1 MMLRSAPLFLS
12 PAFGLALMSFTVA
25 HAQSRF
31 VARAGGLGTFQSSQ
45 PADPPESCLDEIDQ
59 VMIRAYREVE
69 GSGRDIDSEKL
80 RLRAEAIAK
89 RCIPPAPT
97 TRVEQLPAIAR
108 LYIEAGRYSQA
119 DAVLSHYLRN
129 PSTSTAKKAEILLQ
143 CIGYALHSYSLYA
156 AADPVGASHAES
168 YLKKLM
174 ALGPP
179 FITQQIDGHAQ
190 LGKHYL
196 SAGKGAEALRHQS
209 EVVSLSKR
217 LKPDERMKVV
227 ANLFTDL
234 LMLADFKGNKE
245 GPGRALAVLKD
256 ISPELLHLAGAEQDL
271 LVARSR
277 YELGGQPA
285 PVLTPQYVLNDERGT
300 AVSEAGRHVTVMV
313 FAAHWCGPCRVIYPR
328 AAEIYERFRQDGV
341 RVLLVT
347 RLYGY
352 FGDRAGLKPE
362 EELEAIRDY
371 YIGEMGL
378 KFPIL
383 VEAQPAE
390 EKVNAGVGRDEAAA
404 KRDRLLFGFMPQ
416 ILVIDGSGRTR
427 AVLVGA
433 PPGQG
438 ERVRAAVEELIKE
451 SK

>member
-1 MMLRSAPLFLS
+1 MLQSAPLFTF
-12 PAFGLALMSFTVA
+12 PAFALLVMSFIAA
-25 HAQSRF
+25 HAQSCF
-31 VARAGGLGTFQSSQ
+31 VARAHGLGTFQSSQ
-45 PADPPESCLDEIDQ
+45 PANSPESCIDEINQ
-59 VMIRAYREVE
+59 VVIRAYREVE
-69 GSGRDIDSEKL
+69 GSGRDVDSEKL

-89 RCIPPAPT
+89 RCVPPATT
-97 TRVEQLPAIAR
+97 TRVEQLPAVAR
-108 LYIEAGRYSQA
+108 LNIEAGRYSQA
-119 DAVLSHYLRN
+119 DAALGRYLRN
-129 PSTSTAKKAEILLQ
+129 PSIGTAKKAEILLQ
-143 CIGYALHSYSLYA
+143 CIGYALHSYSLYTA
-156 AADPVGASHAES
+156 AGPERAPHAES
-168 YLKKLM
+168 CLKKLM

-196 SAGKGAEALRHQS
+196 SDGKGAEALRHQS
-209 EVVSLSKR
+209 EVVRLSKR
-217 LKPDERMKVV
+217 LKPDERTKAVTNV
-227 ANLFTDL
+227 ISDL

-256 ISPELLHLAGAEQDL
+256 ISPELLRLAGAEQDL

-285 PVLTPQYVLNDERGT
+285 PVLAPQYVLNDERGT

-362 EELEAIRDY
+362 EELEAIREY
-371 YIGEMGL
+371 YLGEMGL

-383 VEAQPAE
+383 VEAQPVE
-390 EKVNAGVGRDEAAA
+390 EKVSASVRRDEEAA
-404 KRDRLLFGFMPQ
+404 KRDQLLFGFMPQ
-416 ILVIDGSGRTR
+416 TLVIDGSGRTR

-433 PPGQG
+433 LPGQG

-451 SK
+451 SR